1 MTKHAKWATLSVAA
15 FAAGIAAGS
24 AIYHGSTPA
33 SATAGKAAVSASTSQ
48 ASSTLAPAHD
58 QLWHCGMHPW
68 VIRDHPGDCPICRMK
83 LTPVSANT
91 GGAHDEGGNGGNRVT
106 IDPVVVQNMGVA
118 TAEVTHG
125 PLTKTVRTVGLIKSP
140 EPGLHD
146 VTLKIGGWIDK
157 LYADQEGVMI
167 AEGEPLL
174 ELYSQ
179 DLQVAEEELIS
190 AVKAEKSL
198 PAGADPTIR
207 QEAQNLIESAK
218 RKLRLWDVADADIE
232 AIAKATKPPRDVP
245 FRAPASGHLVEKTV
259 VQGSAVQPGMKLM
272 RIEDHSKM
280 WLDAQVYEEQFA
292 MVKTGQV
299 VEATLDAVP
308 GKTFKGKITF
318 LHPHLDH
325 TTRTITA
332 RVTLDNPDFGLRP
345 GMYAIANI
353 LTEPLAGAIQAPR
366 EAVIDTGTRQIAFV
380 DAGDGHFD
388 PRNVRMGV
396 VGDDG
401 RVQIIDGLAPGERV
415 VTSGQFLIDVES
427 RTTEAIQK
435 LRRLPAKPTGA
446 GSDLILV
453 HCPMKNADW
462 VQEGPRIAN
471 PYYGVASGMISCGQ
485 ESQNRISGPRSR
497 DDAKLL
503 QAYLAVEKSL
513 AADKLDVA
521 ATKSLKAT
529 VDPLPGA
536 HYDPLRIAASKLA
549 AAGDLAAEREEFKSV
564 TEALVMSL
572 ISSPARAPAA
582 NTGGPQS

>member
-1 MTKHAKWATLSVAA
+1 MTKHAKWAALSLAA

-24 AIYHGSTPA
+24 AIFHTDAPSAATAEKTTVSATTSPVASSA
-33 SATAGKAAVSASTSQ
+33 SAAA
-48 ASSTLAPAHD
+48 HE

-83 LTPVSANT
+83 LTPMSADS
-91 GGAHDEGGNGGNRVT
+91 GGAHEENNGGDRVT
-106 IDPVVVQNMGVA
+106 IDPVVVQNMGVV
-118 TAEVTHG
+118 TAEVTRG

-146 VTLKIGGWIDK
+146 VTLKVGGWIDK

-167 AEGEPLL
+167 VEGEPLL

-190 AVKAEKSL
+190 AVKAEKAL
-198 PAGADPTIR
+198 PADASPIVR
-207 QEAQNLIESAK
+207 QEAHNLVESAK

-280 WLDAQVYEEQFA
+280 WLDAQVYEDQFA

-325 TTRTITA
+325 ATRTITA
-332 RVTLDNPDFGLRP
+332 RVTLDNPDFDLRP

-353 LTEPLAGAIQAPR
+353 ITEPLADAIQVPR
-366 EAVIDTGTRQIAFV
+366 EAVIDTGARQIAFV
-380 DAGDGHFD
+380 DAGKGHFD
-388 PRNVRMGV
+388 ARDVRMGV
-396 VGDDG
+396 AGDDG
-401 RVQIIDGLAPGERV
+401 RVQILDGLAAGERV
-415 VTSGQFLIDVES
+415 VVSGQFLIDVES

-435 LRRLPAKPTGA
+435 LRGEKLKSGSPTRQRWP
-446 GSDLILV
+446 GSHDESPSLTRR
-453 HCPMKNADW
+453 ASA
-462 VQEGPRIAN
+462 RN
-471 PYYGVASGMISCGQ
+471 P
-485 ESQNRISGPRSR
+485 
-497 DDAKLL
+497 
-503 QAYLAVEKSL
+503 
-513 AADKLDVA
+513 
-521 ATKSLKAT
+521 
-529 VDPLPGA
+529 
-536 HYDPLRIAASKLA
+536 
-549 AAGDLAAEREEFKSV
+549 
-564 TEALVMSL
+564 
-572 ISSPARAPAA
+572 
-582 NTGGPQS
+582 